1 MNVPGL
7 DRWWTGRLTIKTEEM
22 VFLYHSSIL
31 KHILWKESWNKDGQW
46 FNQNQQSERP
56 PLISNHWTHKK
67 NLAYGIGNP
76 SYGMEQAQK
85 CGRIKPVEG
94 ISTHIKSAT
103 DICHD
108 YFTLKF
114 LQWRISFGYLLL
126 FSFFF
131 WCNWSKVP
139 CELLSSLCFCWCH
152 GGIFICEVETNCN
165 IVSFANLIISCDF
178 GAYTNFKMSTTTNNE
193 ISLIGP
199 QLTIV
204 QSTWCFKFNIVDSV
218 VVLFVLIGN
227 PK

>member
-131 WCNWSKVP
+131 GATGPKYHVSYYHHFASVDVMVVYLYVKWKQTATLF
-139 CELLSSLCFCWCH
+139 LLRTSS
-152 GGIFICEVETNCN
+152 
-165 IVSFANLIISCDF
+165 
-178 GAYTNFKMSTTTNNE
+178 
-193 ISLIGP
+193 
-199 QLTIV
+199 
-204 QSTWCFKFNIVDSV
+204 SV
-218 VVLFVLIGN
+218 VILVHIQILRCPPQPIMKFH
-227 PK
+227 